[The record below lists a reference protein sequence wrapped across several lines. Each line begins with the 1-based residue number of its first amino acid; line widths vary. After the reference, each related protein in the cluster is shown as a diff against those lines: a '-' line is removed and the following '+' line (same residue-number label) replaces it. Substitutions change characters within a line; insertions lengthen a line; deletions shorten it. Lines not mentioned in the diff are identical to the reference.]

1 MSKKNIQKLFL
12 RVQNIF
18 GRPKSLQIDCKLN
31 DGILEAAEVHFA
43 SGRRTVVS
51 GARVIS
57 GARAVNGARIVN
69 GAEQKSGRLDQ
80 MLRTT
85 VWGGRSG
92 RALPPQ
98 PKTGRGAAPPA
109 KTEFFFFFQM

>member
-43 SGRRTVVS
+43 SGRRTVL
-51 GARVIS
+51 RVVS
-57 GARAVNGARIVN
+57 GARAV
-69 GAEQKSGRLDQ
+69 
-80 MLRTT
+80 
-85 VWGGRSG
+85 
-92 RALPPQ
+92 Q
-98 PKTGRGAAPPA
+98 PKPGGSRGECPPA
-109 KTEFFFFFQM
+109 KTENFSKCTSREIIGILSFS